1 MKAIQVSSKNIG
13 DIMRLP
19 CVASCMKTYQ
29 TGEFHYNLWNNL
41 EAKHGDWIIDPD
53 LQDSAMV
60 MTDEQYLKLKEDLYL

>member
-29 TGEFHYNLWNNL
+29 TGAYHYNLWNNQ
-41 EAKHGDWIIDPD
+41 EAKEGDWIVDPD
-53 LQDSAMV
+53 KQDTATV
-60 MTDEQYLKLKEDLYL
+60 MTDAEYQKLKQSL

>member
-29 TGEFHYNLWNNL
+29 TGEFHYNLWNNQ
-41 EAKHGDWIIDPD
+41 EAKEGDWIIDPD

-60 MTDEQYLKLKEDLYL
+60 MTDKQYLKLKEDLF